1 MIKMKCKEARNKKL
15 FTTRDEVIT
24 AVVQNTHVVSDV
36 MCRWASGS
44 RRFEGTNRNFR
55 NHSPK
60 DTALDP
66 IKPEPKNICKLRY
79 MHNATMTRSRT
90 STCLRNRNNYRKSE
104 ESEKCVVH
112 FSIHSSAKR
121 ISMRH
126 IFIVSAI
133 QTRRNV
139 FRPSSR
145 ECDILARL

>member
-1 MIKMKCKEARNKKL
+1 MKCKEARNKKL

-24 AVVQNTHVVSDV
+24 AVVQNTHVVWDV

-44 RRFEGTNRNFR
+44 RRFEGTNRNFG

-66 IKPEPKNICKLRY
+66 IKPEPKNICKLNI
-79 MHNATMTRSRT
+79 HNATMTRSRI
-90 STCLRNRNNYRKSE
+90 SICLRNRNNYRKSVQ
-104 ESEKCVVH
+104 SQKCVVH
-112 FSIHSSAKR
+112 FSVHSSAKH

-133 QTRRNV
+133 QIRRNV

-145 ECDILARL
+145 ACDILIRL